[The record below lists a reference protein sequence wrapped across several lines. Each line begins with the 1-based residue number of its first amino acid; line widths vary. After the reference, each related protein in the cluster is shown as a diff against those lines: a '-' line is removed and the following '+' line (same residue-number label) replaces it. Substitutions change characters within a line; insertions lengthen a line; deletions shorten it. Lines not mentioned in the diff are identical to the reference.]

1 MDFSLAWQKLNQ
13 IGRDLMLALPN
24 IVFGLV
30 TFVVFM
36 LLARGARALVQRVT
50 SSRSSSQSLVRLLS
64 RLSYVG
70 MLILGVLVT
79 VTIILP
85 GFTPASLVSALGVG
99 GIAIGFAFKDIFQN
113 FLAGVLLLLT
123 EPFKIG
129 DQIKYKEFEGTVE
142 DIQTRAT
149 AIKTYDGR
157 RVIIPNAELFTNAVT
172 VNTAYD
178 KRRLQYDV
186 GIGYGDDIAQAR
198 ALMLEAMREVEGV
211 MTDPAPE
218 ALVMDLAGSSVN
230 IRARWWV
237 DPPRQ
242 ADVLDAQDRVLEAI
256 KNKLT
261 AHGID
266 LPFPTQQI
274 LLHDQTEATDGNRRL
289 QREGW
294 PAGPGDVPSARAD
307 LPAAHPEP
315 ATDEQQPAKE

>member
-30 TFVVFM
+30 TFGVFM
-36 LLARGARALVQRVT
+36 LLARGVRALVQRVT

-113 FLAGVLLLLT
+113 FLAGVLLLT

-157 RVIIPNAELFTNAVT
+157 RVIIPNAELFTQRRDREHGLRQAPPAV
-172 VNTAYD
+172 
-178 KRRLQYDV
+178 RRGHRLRRRHCP
-186 GIGYGDDIAQAR
+186 GP
-198 ALMLEAMREVEGV
+198 
-211 MTDPAPE
+211 DP
-218 ALVMDLAGSSVN
+218 DAGSH
-230 IRARWWV
+230 ARG
-237 DPPRQ
+237 R
-242 ADVLDAQDRVLEAI
+242 RR
-256 KNKLT
+256 
-261 AHGID
+261 
-266 LPFPTQQI
+266 
-274 LLHDQTEATDGNRRL
+274 HD
-289 QREGW
+289 
-294 PAGPGDVPSARAD
+294 
-307 LPAAHPEP
+307 
-315 ATDEQQPAKE
+315 

>member
-1 MDFSLAWQKLNQ
+1 MDFSLAWQKLHQ

-30 TFVVFM
+30 VFVIFVV
-36 LLARGARALVQRVT
+36 LASGVRSLVQRVT
-50 SSRSSSQSLVRLLS
+50 SSRSSSQSLARLLS
-64 RLSYVG
+64 RLAYVG

-79 VTIILP
+79 VTIVLP
-85 GFTPASLVSALGVG
+85 GFTPASLISALGVG

-129 DQIKYKEFEGTVE
+129 DQIKYKDFEGTVE

-157 RVIIPNAELFTNAVT
+157 RVIIPNAELFTNAVM

-186 GIGYGDDIAQAR
+186 GIGYGDDIARAR
-198 ALMLEAMREVEGV
+198 ALMLEAMRSVEGV
-211 MTDPAPE
+211 LQDPGPE
-218 ALVMDLAGSSVN
+218 ALVIDLAGSSVN

-237 DPPRQ
+237 NPPRQ

-256 KNKLT
+256 KNKLSEN
-261 AHGID
+261 GID

-274 LLHDQTEATDGNRRL
+274 LFHDQTEATDGHRQQ

-294 PAGPGDVPSARAD
+294 PAGKGDVPRARAATAPPAGTPSPD
-307 LPAAHPEP
+307 RPAA
-315 ATDEQQPAKE
+315 